1 MIVIGAGPAGEKGAS
16 KAAQYGKRVALIER
30 EPHLGGAGIN
40 TGTIPSKTLRESA
53 LYFSGLRQRGL
64 YGIDYSLKENLT
76 IKDFMFR
83 ERIVVEKERE
93 MIARHLQHPNIS
105 VFHG

>member
-1 MIVIGAGPAGEKGAS
+1 
-16 KAAQYGKRVALIER
+16 QYGKRVALIER

-76 IKDFMFR
+76 VKDFMFR
-83 ERIVVEKERE
+83 EHVVVEKERE
-93 MIARHLQHPNIS
+93 MISNHVKRHHIHLI
-105 VFHG
+105 HGEASFKDRYTIRVKSE